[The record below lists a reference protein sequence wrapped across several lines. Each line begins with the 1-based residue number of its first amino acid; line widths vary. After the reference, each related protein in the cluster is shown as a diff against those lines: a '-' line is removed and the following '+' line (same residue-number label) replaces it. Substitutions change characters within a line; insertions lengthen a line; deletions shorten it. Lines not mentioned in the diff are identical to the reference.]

1 MLDQKNQERV
11 QYNQSCN
18 RHPIDQLRLAVGGAA
33 MAGQG
38 AVIWRKCR
46 KQKKASRGCKTLG
59 RLRNNGILFARLRYE
74 FRDYLLMESWF
85 IASPLSIF
93 TLMTWIE
100 FLSEYT
106 CALSCT

>member
-18 RHPIDQLRLAVGGAA
+18 RRPIDTLRLAVGGAA
-33 MAGQG
+33 IAGQR
-38 AVIWRKCR
+38 ALILRENARSQKSQPQKTR
-46 KQKKASRGCKTLG
+46 LAEKQR
-59 RLRNNGILFARLRYE
+59 FARFRYE
-74 FRDYLLMESWF
+74 FADYLLMESWF
-85 IASPLSIF
+85 IAPPLSIF